1 MLNRRLLFYP
11 TVLLLLVS
19 ALPAQIQIH
28 RLVAERRTCFLRL
41 VKHEK
46 REILATLQLE
56 HGMPVWKP
64 EYEDQSFAGQR
75 VRLGSGAWPRL
86 ITDVDLDWEG
96 VEIPAG
102 TWHLALACSKDDE
115 WTLVLFTPEATKD
128 IPALYVDRPKASIHL
143 PLTRSRR
150 EEIAPKL
157 DVLLLIDDA
166 TPGEAEFAYRFGP
179 FALNA
184 IFTLALP
191 D

>member
-1 MLNRRLLFYP
+1 MTTLNELA
-11 TVLLLLVS
+11 S
-19 ALPAQIQIH
+19 ALQAQIQIS

-41 VKHEK
+41 VEPAERK
-46 REILATLQLE
+46 ILATLQLE

-64 EYEDQSFAGQR
+64 EYEDMSFAGKR

-86 ITDVDLDWEG
+86 ITDVALDWEG
-96 VEIPAG
+96 IEIPPG
-102 TWHLALACSKDDE
+102 TWHLALECSKDND

-128 IPALYVDRPKASIHL
+128 IPALYVDRPKASLHL

-157 DVLLLIDDA
+157 DVLILIDEKE
-166 TPGEAEFAYRFGP
+166 PSEAEFAYRFGP

-191 D
+191 